1 MSVYVSNIVINTGT
15 TFNQSF
21 TLENVNTNS
30 VIDLTDYT
38 IKSEMRKNP
47 GSTTG
52 VTTFSSTIASAS
64 GGVVTI
70 GLTTTQTASLKP
82 GRYVYDLLID
92 DGAGTIDRV
101 VEGMAIV
108 SQGVTR

>member
-30 VIDLTDYT
+30 VIDLTNYT
-38 IKSEMRKNP
+38 IRSEMRKHP

-52 VTTFSSTIASAS
+52 VTTFSSSIASAS

-70 GLTTTQTASLKP
+70 GLSTTQTAALKP
-82 GRYVYDLLID
+82 GRYVYDVLLT
-92 DGAGTIDRV
+92 DGNGTRDRV
-101 VEGMAIV
+101 VEGMVIV
-108 SQGVTR
+108 SQGATR

>member
-38 IKSEMRKNP
+38 IKSEMRKHP

-52 VTTFSSTIASAS
+52 VTTFTGAIASAS
-64 GGVVTI
+64 EGVVTI
-70 GLTTTQTASLKP
+70 GLTTTQTAALKP
-82 GRYVYDLLID
+82 GRYVYDVLLT
-92 DGAGTIDRV
+92 DGNGTRDRV
-101 VEGMAIV
+101 VEGMVIV
-108 SQGVTR
+108 SQGATR